1 MKKDYSITRLELEQ
15 SFNEMAYLLAKED
28 TSAMGEMMRMSVGE
42 FFAAYEQLK
51 NEIQRKKRKK

>member
-1 MKKDYSITRLELEQ
+1 
-15 SFNEMAYLLAKED
+15 MAYLLAKED

-51 NEIQRKKRKK
+51 NEINRKKRKK